1 MQKEKSISLFLP
13 LLTGI
18 LLLFVFLS
26 GITEIACLASY
37 ASKPEPAVSLT
48 NKIRPMAPTVR
59 NAQKVLSSV
68 VVSDL
73 SK

>member
-1 MQKEKSISLFLP
+1 MQKENSISLFLP

-37 ASKPEPAVSLT
+37 ASKPDPASLT
-48 NKIRPMAPTVR
+48 NKTRPMAPTVK
-59 NAQKVLSSV
+59 NAPKMLSSV
-68 VVSDL
+68 VVTDL